1 MFYLRFFDYFL
12 LGCCSEARSLT
23 NPLRKGLITDWGWS
37 EALSL
42 KYPSREG
49 LITDWSWSGACAFPN
64 PLIKAS
70 SGLRCFALQWWDSWK
85 LQVRDDYISKSIQKL
100 LIMTQ
105 LPLQYFMKSPDYWLE
120 LVWSTFPYTSFTEMP
135 DYRLELFWI
144 ILLYKSFMK
153 RPDYRLELFW
163 SILLYK
169 SSKKTPE

>member
-1 MFYLRFFDYFL
+1 MYVLLKVFWLFRRISLFYLMFFGYFAWNVCFTQCFLIILKETYVLLNVFWLFHMKCMFYLRFFDYFL

-85 LQVRDDYISKSIQKL
+85 LQVRDDYI
-100 LIMTQ
+100 
-105 LPLQYFMKSPDYWLE
+105 
-120 LVWSTFPYTSFTEMP
+120 
-135 DYRLELFWI
+135 
-144 ILLYKSFMK
+144 
-153 RPDYRLELFW
+153 
-163 SILLYK
+163 
-169 SSKKTPE
+169 